1 MQQPDLLKKLTLAA
15 FIATLAL
22 VVITG
27 TAWGV
32 RLYIASHT
40 QPVPQPADYA
50 TAGFPLKGDLAPD
63 FSLVDQF
70 DRPVT
75 LSSLRG
81 QEIVLAF
88 IDSQCKSLCP
98 LTANIMYNAKARLG
112 TSAASHVAL
121 IAVNANPAA
130 TSVAEVQSWSIAHG
144 MLHQWLF
151 LTGSPKQL
159 ESIYHMYNV
168 YAQVDANGT
177 DVHDPAV
184 FIIDASGHERLYY
197 ETLDSNSQADLNS
210 EVIGLEAGMRQWLPQ
225 AAH

>member
-1 MQQPDLLKKLTLAA
+1 MPQPDVFRKLTLAA

-32 RLYIASHT
+32 RLYMASHT
-40 QPVPQPADYA
+40 QSIPQPSDYA
-50 TAGFPLKGDLAPD
+50 VSGFPMNGAPAPD

-70 DRPVT
+70 GKPVT
-75 LSSLRG
+75 LSSFRG
-81 QEIVLAF
+81 QEVVLAF

-112 TSAASHVAL
+112 TAANHVAL

-130 TSVAEVQSWSIAHG
+130 TSIAEVQSWSIAHG

-151 LTGSPKQL
+151 LTGSPGQL
-159 ESIYHMYNV
+159 QSIYRQYKI
-168 YAQVDANGT
+168 YAQVDANGN

-184 FIIDASGHERLYY
+184 FIIDASGRERLYF
-197 ETLDSNSQADLNS
+197 ETLDSNSQADLKS
-210 EVIGLEAGMRQWLPQ
+210 EIDGMEAGMRQWLPQ
-225 AAH
+225 TK

>member
-1 MQQPDLLKKLTLAA
+1 MKQPDVFRKLTLAA
-15 FIATLAL
+15 FIAILAL

-32 RLYIASHT
+32 RLYMASHT
-40 QPVPQPADYA
+40 QPVPQPSNYA
-50 TAGFPLKGDLAPD
+50 VSGFPLKGDPAPD

-70 DRPVT
+70 GKPVT
-75 LSSLRG
+75 LSSFRG
-81 QEIVLAF
+81 QEVVLAF

-112 TSAASHVAL
+112 TSAANHVAL
-121 IAVNANPAA
+121 VAINANPAA
-130 TSVAEVQSWSIAHG
+130 PSVAEVQSWSIAHG

-151 LTGSPKQL
+151 LTGSPDQL
-159 ESIYHMYNV
+159 QSIYRQYKI
-168 YAQVDANGT
+168 YAQVDANGN

-184 FIIDASGHERLYY
+184 FIIDANGRERLYF

-210 EVIGLEAGMRQWLPQ
+210 EVAGMEAGMRQWLPQ
-225 AAH
+225 T